1 MKEYRFNRIASQL
14 HPIITCYSNLLQDCN
29 APYKREPVWTLGLCA
44 RSMHALR
51 SRKIRTIGELLLF
64 SRHELLQIRNMGIKC
79 VTEIEEALRA
89 RGLKLED

>member
-1 MKEYRFNRIASQL
+1 MSDYQFNRIASQL
-14 HPIITCYSNLLQDCN
+14 HPIITCYSNLLRSKD
-29 APYKREPVWTLGLCA
+29 AHYKLEPLWHLGLCA
-44 RSMHALR
+44 RSLHALKGR
-51 SRKIRTIGELLLF
+51 GVRTVGELLLF